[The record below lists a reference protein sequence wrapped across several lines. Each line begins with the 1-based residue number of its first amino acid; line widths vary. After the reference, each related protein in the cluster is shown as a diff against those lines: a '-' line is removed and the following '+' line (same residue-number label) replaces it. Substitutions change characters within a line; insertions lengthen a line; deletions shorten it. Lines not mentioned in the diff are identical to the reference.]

1 MSLIHHFCITSKNY
15 SFLENLNI
23 DVILSGAINKDLSK
37 FPIKWFRDSTGEN
50 ISDKNINFGTL
61 SSHYW
66 FGK

>member
-37 FPIKWFRDSTGEN
+37 FPTNGL
-50 ISDKNINFGTL
+50 GTQPVKIFL
-61 SSHYW
+61 KKILILEHFLLIIG

>member
-50 ISDKNINFGTL
+50 ISEKNINF
-61 SSHYW
+61 
-66 FGK
+66 